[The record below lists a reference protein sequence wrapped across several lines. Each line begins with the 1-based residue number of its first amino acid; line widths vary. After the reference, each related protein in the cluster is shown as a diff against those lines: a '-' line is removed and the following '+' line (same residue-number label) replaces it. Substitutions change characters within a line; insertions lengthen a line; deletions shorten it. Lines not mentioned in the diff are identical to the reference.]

1 MGDEGIEG
9 GGGEKFYYDK
19 CAALFYGSHYRPTSG
34 RHCES
39 VENNEVEMQFTLVLR
54 RSKLES
60 LLPSQICLSRI
71 LILHLTIRRLYKRN
85 DRVGLIFFSEFCL

>member
-1 MGDEGIEG
+1 MSCLVVKMTEVRSEVQWETREQRKGK
-9 GGGEKFYYDK
+9 KFYYDK

-54 RSKLES
+54 QSKLES
-60 LLPSQICLSRI
+60 LLLSQICLLRI
-71 LILHLTIRRLYKRN
+71 LISYLTY
-85 DRVGLIFFSEFCL
+85 